1 MFFFFASRR
10 RHTRCALVTGVQTC
24 ALPIF
29 WRLWDDGLA
38 PDEIAALRADAH
50 GIAPHAA
57 KADVARI
64 VDQWRTAGL
73 IGADP
78 PPPGPDAPIPV
89 LPDSD
94 TPIRTAEYVIDGRA
108 FRIAGADPAVM
119 DHVEGTLATFRH
131 TAPARSEEHTSE
143 LQ

>member
-1 MFFFFASRR
+1 MAGARATRIGCAGGMVLLDDRRQRLFAFNR
-10 RHTRCALVTGVQTC
+10 TAD
-24 ALPIF
+24 AI

-38 PDEIAALRADAH
+38 PDEIAALLADAH

-78 PPPGPDAPIPV
+78 PPPGPAAPHPV
-89 LPDSD
+89 LPDSH
-94 TPIRTAEYVIDGRA
+94 TPTPPTHHV
-108 FRIAGADPAVM
+108 IAGPALRL
-119 DHVEGTLATFRH
+119 DREGDR
-131 TAPARSEEHTSE
+131 RG
-143 LQ
+143 

>member
-1 MFFFFASRR
+1 MRISDWSSDVCSSDLRTAD
-10 RHTRCALVTGVQTC
+10 A
-24 ALPIF
+24 I
-29 WRLWDDGLA
+29 WRLRDDGLA
-38 PDEIAALRADAH
+38 PDEIAALLADAH

-94 TPIRTAEYVIDGRA
+94 TPIRTADYVIEDRKST
-108 FRIAGADPAVM
+108 RLNSS
-119 DHVEGTLATFRH
+119 H
-131 TAPARSEEHTSE
+131 
-143 LQ
+143 

>member
-1 MFFFFASRR
+1 MELRR
-10 RHTRCALVTGVQTC
+10 VIVRSH
-24 ALPIF
+24 
-29 WRLWDDGLA
+29 WDDGLE
-38 PDEIAALRADAH
+38 PDEIAALLADAQ

-94 TPIRTAEYVIDGRA
+94 TPIRTADYVIDGRA

-119 DHVEGTLATFRH
+119 DHEIGRAHV
-131 TAPARSEEHTSE
+131 
-143 LQ
+143 

>member
-1 MFFFFASRR
+1 MGGAGGMVLLHDRRQRLFAFNR
-10 RHTRCALVTGVQTC
+10 TAD
-24 ALPIF
+24 AI

-38 PDEIAALRADAH
+38 PDEIAALLADAH

-94 TPIRTAEYVIDGRA
+94 TPLRTADSVIDGRA
-108 FRIAGADPAVM
+108 FRIAGADPAVL
-119 DHVEGTLATFRH
+119 DHVEIGRDPSA
-131 TAPARSEEHTSE
+131 
-143 LQ
+143 LQSLMRIYYAVFCL